1 MFLRSAPIDVEWF
14 TDDDWWEHVDVH
26 APDECWPWMQSCG
39 SHGYGQT
46 WDGRTVRLAHRV
58 AWTLVHGPIPEDM
71 TVDHICRNR
80 PCCNPWHLRLLSNVD
95 NARDNGAARR
105 THCPQGHPYDEANT
119 YVNARGHRQCRACR
133 ARW

>member
-1 MFLRSAPIDVEWF
+1 MFLRSAPIDVDWF
-14 TDDDWWEHVDVH
+14 TGDDWWQHVDVH
-26 APDECWPWMQSCG
+26 APEQCWPWLQSCG

-80 PCCNPWHLRLLSNVD
+80 RCCNPWHLRLLSNID
-95 NARDNGAARR
+95 NARDNGPARR
-105 THCPQGHPYDEANT
+105 THCPRGHPYDETNT
-119 YVNARGHRQCRACR
+119 YVNRRGHRICRACWR
-133 ARW
+133 TQ